1 MDSQRSVIVRVVKSY
16 INGLGKKDLSGVP
29 FATDFT
35 FISPLLPAMVGQ
47 PQLVG
52 DAAKEFLKGLFPL
65 LKSVTIHHHIVEGEY
80 CASLF
85 DLDTIHG
92 VIPVLDRFRVVNG
105 QLKVANPFYDPTP
118 ILNAGAPPKE

>member
-1 MDSQRSVIVRVVKSY
+1 MDSQRSVIVRVVESY
-16 INGLGKKDLSGVP
+16 INGLGQKDLSGVP
-29 FATDFT
+29 FAPDFT
-35 FISPLLPAMVGQ
+35 FISPLLPAMVGK
-47 PQLVG
+47 PELVG
-52 DAAKEFLKGLFPL
+52 EAAKEFLKGLFPL
-65 LKSVTIHHHIVEGEY
+65 LKGVTIHDHIVEGEY

-118 ILNAGAPPKE
+118 ILSAAAPKE